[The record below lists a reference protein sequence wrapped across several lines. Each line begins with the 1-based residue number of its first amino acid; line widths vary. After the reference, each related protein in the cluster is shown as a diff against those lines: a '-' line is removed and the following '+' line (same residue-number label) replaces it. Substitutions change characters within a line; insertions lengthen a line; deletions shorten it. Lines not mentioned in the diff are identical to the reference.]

1 MPTYV
6 SLAEF
11 ARDRDV
17 KRQSVHEWVKKYG
30 IPLVDGKIDLE
41 VGRMQWD
48 VHRKRRPA
56 RAGAEPKTDERPEG
70 ESSGSGSDY
79 WAHKTRREAAEAQ
92 LAELKLAEMA
102 GTLVLREEV
111 DRTLFLAA
119 RVMRDQ
125 MLAIAPRLAAP
136 LAAVTDPK
144 TIELRISEDIRIAL
158 QAFARTLRDGGL
170 VDVEHEQPV

>member
-11 ARDRDV
+11 ARDRGV
-17 KRQSVHEWVKKYG
+17 KRQSVHEWAKKYA
-30 IPLVDGKIDLE
+30 IPLVDGKLDLE
-41 VGRMQWD
+41 VARVQWD
-48 VHRKRRPA
+48 VHRKRRTA
-56 RAGAEPKTDERPEG
+56 RAGGDEPKGDG
-70 ESSGSGSDY
+70 AKSGGGSDY
-79 WAHKTRREAAEAQ
+79 WASKTRREEAEAK

-125 MLAIAPRLAAP
+125 MLSIAPRLAAP
-136 LAAVTDPK
+136 LAAIADPK
-144 TIELRISEDIRIAL
+144 AIELRIGEDIRIAL

-170 VDVEHEQPV
+170 VDVEHERPV